1 MYSCRAT
8 ASIANMQTRLSIS
21 LISIVLIAFA
31 SVMPFAARAKDTAT
45 AVTASLP
52 TIALKAGGQAIHA
65 EVASTDE
72 TRQKGLM
79 FREKMARNDGMLFVF
94 NELAYHAMWMR
105 NTPLPLAV
113 AFMDDAGKIV
123 SIHEMEPHTEITHQA
138 AGPAR
143 YALEMNRGWF
153 AANKI
158 KAGDSIKGLEKAPK
172 PR

>member
-1 MYSCRAT
+1 
-8 ASIANMQTRLSIS
+8 MQTRLSNS
-21 LISIVLIAFA
+21 FLSIVLVAL
-31 SVMPFAARAKDTAT
+31 VTLEPFAAHAKDSAN
-45 AVTASLP
+45 APLP
-52 TIALKAGGQAIHA
+52 TIALKAGGQTIQA
-65 EVASTDE
+65 EVAATDA

-79 FREKMARNDGMLFVF
+79 FREKMARNEGMLFIF

-113 AFMDDAGKIV
+113 AYMDDAGKIV
-123 SIHEMEPHTEITHQA
+123 SIHEMEPHTETTHQA
-138 AGPAR
+138 AGPVR

-158 KAGDSIKGLEKAPK
+158 KVGDSIKGLEKAPK